1 MVQVFLLVSFD
12 TFFIDQLP
20 DELETR
26 IIPDYLG
33 PDFRKQLQHHPPL
46 LTGIKI
52 HYRRFN
58 RLEIHDSRSFPES
71 AHEAPTELA
80 RILLFRYIKIYKEEN

>member
-1 MVQVFLLVSFD
+1 MVQVFFLVSSD
-12 TFFIDQLP
+12 TFFINQFPHQL
-20 DELETR
+20 EAG

-58 RLEIHDSRSFPES
+58 RLEIHDYRSFPES
-71 AHEAPTELA
+71 ARAAPT
-80 RILLFRYIKIYKEEN
+80 